1 MDFTGR
7 PMKGMVFV
15 DPAGLHGDALR
26 QWVCVSAGFARGLPP
41 KRPVPAARMR
51 R

>member
-7 PMKGMVFV
+7 LMKGMVFV
-15 DPAGLHGDALR
+15 DPAGLEGDALR
-26 QWVCVSAGFARGLPP
+26 RWVGAAAGFARGLPP
-41 KRPVPAARMR
+41 KRPAPAAGTR